1 MGNVVYT
8 HVLSPEWT
16 ELEYK
21 HSSSIFK
28 SVAKLRY
35 VLENQQKK
43 SEHIKLMECFLPS
56 SLEYFVV
63 SLVWAEGD
71 GKC

>member
-1 MGNVVYT
+1 MYYHQNEQNCNIIIVP
-8 HVLSPEWT
+8 LS
-16 ELEYK
+16 
-21 HSSSIFK
+21 F

-35 VLENQQKK
+35 VLENQQEKAG
-43 SEHIKLMECFLPS
+43 HIKLMECFLPS

-63 SLVWAEGD
+63 SLVWTEGN